1 MTRIRTSCIVLRQ
14 TPFRESSLI
23 VSALAPEG
31 RIDFLQK
38 GARGYGK
45 RKFPEIGLFRE
56 LAIEYRPPDAKSTFF
71 SVRDPEVRT
80 VFDSIALHPE
90 TYLAACEVAGFLHA
104 NTHPMVESAQT
115 YRAFRTLLFRY
126 TQSEEV
132 EPWKMLVKLAFLN
145 ENGLIPEPEREEEL
159 LLLKHLLAASQGEE
173 EAPPLR
179 EEYRERLGQWI
190 DRLLRHHGFR
200 T

>member
-1 MTRIRTSCIVLRQ
+1 
-14 TPFRESSLI
+14 
-23 VSALAPEG
+23 
-31 RIDFLQK
+31 
-38 GARGYGK
+38 
-45 RKFPEIGLFRE
+45 
-56 LAIEYRPPDAKSTFF
+56 
-71 SVRDPEVRT
+71 
-80 VFDSIALHPE
+80 
-90 TYLAACEVAGFLHA
+90 
-104 NTHPMVESAQT
+104 
-115 YRAFRTLLFRY
+115 
-126 TQSEEV
+126 
-132 EPWKMLVKLAFLN
+132 MLVKLAFLN